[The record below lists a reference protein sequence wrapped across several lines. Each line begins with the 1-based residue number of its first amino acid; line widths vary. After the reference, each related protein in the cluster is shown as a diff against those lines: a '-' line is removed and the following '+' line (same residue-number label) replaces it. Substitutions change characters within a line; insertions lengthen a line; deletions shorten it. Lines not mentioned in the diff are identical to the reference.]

1 MSDELL
7 PYYQRELAFIRK
19 LGGEFAE
26 AHPKIAGRLR
36 MGGGSLGRG
45 GGRRGRSVGHSPEF
59 YRRTP

>member
-19 LGGEFAE
+19 LGGEFAQ

-36 MGGGSLGRG
+36 MGADVAEDPHVARLMEGFAYLNA
-45 GGRRGRSVGHSPEF
+45 
-59 YRRTP
+59 RTRH